1 MRPFLEP
8 EHVPP
13 PEKEFSLSAFK
24 GACSA
29 ASVTWDKVQRGLW
42 SVILDVSEFK
52 TQVPFPIP
60 WSHSPDMLPVSTLHL
75 TPGPHSLQT
84 AAATPACE
92 ISACS
97 YLILPPCL
105 PTQNLRVRS
114 IGGTEFF
121 TRSATKFKGVLAQ
134 KFMFVD
140 GDRAVCGSY
149 R

>member
-1 MRPFLEP
+1 MLAHSIQQRLQHCPCLAQQSRQTALLHTLRLTP
-8 EHVPP
+8 VLTPHNCLQAPGTLPP
-13 PEKEFSLSAFK
+13 P
-24 GACSA
+24 
-29 ASVTWDKVQRGLW
+29 
-42 SVILDVSEFK
+42 
-52 TQVPFPIP
+52 
-60 WSHSPDMLPVSTLHL
+60 PVK
-75 TPGPHSLQT
+75 
-84 AAATPACE
+84 AD
-92 ISACS
+92 ACS

-114 IGGTEFF
+114 SGGTEFF